1 MKTYL
6 ILRFEYG
13 HDSNKPEA
21 IRETIER
28 LNDKS
33 SGSYTDFAEKHNC
46 KVWEFTDHLGHA
58 NRNSFMK
65 RLNYWSKKGWFN
77 HIILV
82 DEMDDSKNAAEWAD
96 FLNDMHE
103 GQVEEDFLHGD
114 LGRLLDYFYE
124 DTYGLR
130 PSEDKFRELFAKTG
144 LPDRFYSV
152 MMEII
157 DNNFSWPTQ
166 EELDEA
172 EKQWAS
178 EEEE

>member
-1 MKTYL
+1 MKTYI

-13 HDSNKPEA
+13 WDSNNPEA
-21 IRETIER
+21 IRETIGR

-33 SGSYTDFAEKHNC
+33 SGSYTDFAEKNNC

-77 HIILV
+77 HAITF
-82 DEMDDSKNAAEWAD
+82 DEMDDSKNAAEWAEW
-96 FLNDMHE
+96 LNMMHE
-103 GQVEEDFLHGD
+103 SQIGEDLLHGD
-114 LGRLLDYFYE
+114 MSDLLEDFYE
-124 DTYGLR
+124 DTPGLR

-157 DNNFSWPTQ
+157 DNNFLWSTQ
-166 EELDEA
+166 EELDEETLE
-172 EKQWAS
+172 EK
-178 EEEE
+178 